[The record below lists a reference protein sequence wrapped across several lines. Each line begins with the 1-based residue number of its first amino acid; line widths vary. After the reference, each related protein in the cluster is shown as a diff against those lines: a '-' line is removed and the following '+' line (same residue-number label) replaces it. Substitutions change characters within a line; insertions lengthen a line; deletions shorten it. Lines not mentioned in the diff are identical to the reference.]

1 MPYISMPAAAA
12 AASIATKTVTM
23 SATTTQATTFCCLAI
38 GSARMWDDD
47 VNPNYAQPQAHLTGF
62 ISPPATLGSH
72 STHGAT
78 TNVGFHGTWRVQS
91 SAA

>member
-1 MPYISMPAAAA
+1 MSAAAA
-12 AASIATKTVTM
+12 TIATKTLTT
-23 SATTTQATTFCCLAI
+23 SATTTWATTFCCLAI

-62 ISPPATLGSH
+62 ISRLATLGSH

>member
-1 MPYISMPAAAA
+1 MSAAAA
-12 AASIATKTVTM
+12 AATNATKTVTM
-23 SATTTQATTFCCLAI
+23 SATTTQATTFCCLVI

-72 STHGAT
+72 STHGII

-91 SAA
+91 LAA